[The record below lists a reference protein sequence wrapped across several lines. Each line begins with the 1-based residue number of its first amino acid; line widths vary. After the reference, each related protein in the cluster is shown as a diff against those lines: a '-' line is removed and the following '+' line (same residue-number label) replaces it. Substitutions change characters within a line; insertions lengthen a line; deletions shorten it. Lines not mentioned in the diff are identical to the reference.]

1 MPDTNEIFT
10 LLEERLKA
18 QPDRLLK
25 DTLDLLRTQAE
36 LLAEVREYL
45 DGSDIT
51 CDFLMRVDGEIEENW
66 NNYFEVPL
74 LPSAARHWPEIAET
88 GDDEMDEEV
97 LPDGFQID
105 KEEEPGMDEFFAFGD
120 RTPFRLS

>member
-1 MPDTNEIFT
+1 MPDTNEIFA

-25 DTLDLLRTQAE
+25 DTLVILRTQAE
-36 LLAEVREYL
+36 LLAGVREYL
-45 DGSDIT
+45 DGSDLT
-51 CDFLMRVDGEIEENW
+51 YDFLSRTDGEVEENW
-66 NNYFEVPL
+66 NTYFEEPV
-74 LPSAARHWPEIAET
+74 LPSAARHWPEIADS
-88 GDDEMDEEV
+88 GDDEVEDEV